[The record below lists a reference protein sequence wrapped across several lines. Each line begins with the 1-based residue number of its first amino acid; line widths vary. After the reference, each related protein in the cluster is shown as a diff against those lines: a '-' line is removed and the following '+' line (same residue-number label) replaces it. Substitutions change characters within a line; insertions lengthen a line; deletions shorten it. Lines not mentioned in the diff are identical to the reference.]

1 MADLNSDIEEV
12 IRSLKLSEKK
22 SLNNIYLQLIDEQD
36 ENTFINLDTGE
47 ITKELSHNNYGLII
61 KMSIQTFNELK
72 NNEKHPE
79 DLMFEEKIKISEIL
93 SYYSKKKTAMPSFQ
107 MIKIKN

>member
-1 MADLNSDIEEV
+1 MTDLNSDIEEV
-12 IRSLKLSEKK
+12 IKNLKPSEKK

-61 KMSIQTFNELK
+61 KMSVQTFNELK

-79 DLMFEEKIKISEIL
+79 DLMFEEKIKISGDL
-93 SYYSKKKTAMPSFQ
+93 KLLQ
-107 MIKIKN
+107 

>member
-1 MADLNSDIEEV
+1 MTDLNSDIEEV
-12 IRSLKLSEKK
+12 IKNLKLSEKK

-47 ITKELSHNNYGLII
+47 STKELSHNNYGLII
-61 KMSIQTFNELK
+61 KMSIDTFNELK

-79 DLMFEEKIKISEIL
+79 DLMFEEKIKISGDL
-93 SYYSKKKTAMPSFQ
+93 KLLQ
-107 MIKIKN
+107 

>member
-1 MADLNSDIEEV
+1 MTDLNSDIEEV
-12 IRSLKLSEKK
+12 IKNLKLSEKK

-36 ENTFINLDTGE
+36 EKTFINLDTGE

-79 DLMFEEKIKISEIL
+79 DLMFEEKIKISGDL
-93 SYYSKKKTAMPSFQ
+93 KLLQ
-107 MIKIKN
+107 

>member
-1 MADLNSDIEEV
+1 MTDLSNDIEEV
-12 IRSLKLSEKK
+12 IKNLKLSEKK

-61 KMSIQTFNELK
+61 KMSVQTFNELK

-79 DLMFEEKIKISEIL
+79 DLMFEEKIKISGDL
-93 SYYSKKKTAMPSFQ
+93 KLLQ
-107 MIKIKN
+107 